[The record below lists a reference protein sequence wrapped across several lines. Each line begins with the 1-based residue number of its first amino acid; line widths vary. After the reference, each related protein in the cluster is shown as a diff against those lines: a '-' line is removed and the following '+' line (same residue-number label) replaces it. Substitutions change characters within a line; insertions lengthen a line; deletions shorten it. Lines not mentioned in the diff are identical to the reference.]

1 MRRRGDVL
9 IIDDSDIDRDLYK
22 LYLSVDQNVD
32 WHFAEAANAKDGL
45 AAFRQSDD
53 QLVLL
58 DYFLPDRSGLNLLN
72 EFKGDRSFAPVIL
85 LTGNDSEPLAVECI
99 KHGAQDFLVKGSI
112 TPEALRRTVHLA
124 EERIATMKKIDEQRE
139 SLSVFARLLAHD
151 LRAPI
156 RHILNVGDMISSAIE
171 EKEYEE
177 VEKFRELLQR
187 SGHHLQS
194 LIDTLAE
201 YNKFDGVEV
210 AFEQVS
216 MNAVV
221 RDVVMLLSVQLKER
235 NARVTYD
242 PLPDIVGNEPQLA
255 ELLQNLILNGIK
267 FCKSPQPSVH
277 VGAEEVVGKWQFF
290 VRDNGVGIPERF
302 RKTIFD
308 PFRRLHSRSQYPGTG
323 LGLAIC
329 KKIVDRHDGKIW
341 CESEE
346 GKGTTFYFTFRKA
359 DQSGEVKVA

>member
-1 MRRRGDVL
+1 MRRRSRIL
-9 IIDDSDIDRDLYK
+9 IIDDSDTDRDLYK
-22 LYLSVDQNVD
+22 LYLSADQSVD
-32 WHFAEAANAKDGL
+32 WCFAEAANAKDGL
-45 AAFRQSDD
+45 AAFRQHDD

-58 DYFLPDRSGLNLLN
+58 DHFLPDRIGLDLLN
-72 EFKGDRSFAPVIL
+72 DLKGGRSFAPVVL
-85 LTGNDSEPLAVECI
+85 LTGDGSESLAVECV
-99 KHGAQDFLVKGSI
+99 KNGAQDFLVKGCI

-124 EERIATMKKIDEQRE
+124 EERIAMMKKIDEQRE

-194 LIDTLAE
+194 LINTLAE

-216 MNAVV
+216 MDAVV

-235 NARVTYD
+235 NARVTHD
-242 PLPDIVGNEPQLA
+242 PLPKIVGNEPQLA

-267 FCKSPQPSVH
+267 FCESPQPSVH
-277 VGAEEVVGKWQFF
+277 VGADELDGGWRFS
-290 VRDNGVGIPERF
+290 VRDNGVGIPEQFCR
-302 RKTIFD
+302 TVFD
-308 PFRRLHSRSQYPGTG
+308 PFKRLHSRSRYPGTG

-329 KKIVDRHDGKIW
+329 RKIVDRHGGEIW

-346 GKGTTFYFTFRKA
+346 GKGTTFYFTV
-359 DQSGEVKVA
+359 SKVDVSDKMNVA